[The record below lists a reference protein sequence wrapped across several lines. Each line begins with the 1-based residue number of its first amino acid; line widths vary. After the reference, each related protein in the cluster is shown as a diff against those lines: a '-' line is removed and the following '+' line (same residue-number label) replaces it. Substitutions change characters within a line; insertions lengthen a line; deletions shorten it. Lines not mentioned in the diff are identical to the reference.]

1 MDEAELPKIKGF
13 HIRHFIFLVATITI
27 ILSLLAFF
35 SNIQVKQIYLS
46 LVDAEINYSHGL
58 ELGYKFQAA
67 SNRMTKAVQHY
78 VETNDFNYLTE
89 YTKELTE
96 KTREKAIEKIPSS
109 DDERLLLKLAK
120 DKSDALLFEEFHAIK
135 LMLPEDF
142 SNPDMPQEIL
152 NFELTNEEKSLSFSE
167 RQDKARQIVFGTM
180 YNTLKDDVNNR
191 VNDYIQLSLSREEIT
206 VKECTNFMNSS
217 IIFQRIILLSCIF
230 VIIAVLVILYFQV
243 ILILQKYVTDISKD
257 KQLKPKGVFE
267 LQYLANMYNVVSENK
282 NNNLRALKRKADLD
296 FLTGVAN
303 RGAFEQYVKDYT
315 KSPSTDKGAFM
326 LIDLDNFKMIND
338 TFGHAMGDLVL
349 KKIADILT
357 STFRND
363 DFVARIGGDEFAIWF
378 PALIE
383 ENVHFII
390 DRINT
395 INKDLVLPSR
405 EMPPCSLSAGISFF
419 TQGET
424 YKSLYKKADIALYK
438 VKENGRCGCKI
449 FEQ

>member
-1 MDEAELPKIKGF
+1 MIETDLPKNKGIY
-13 HIRHFIFLVATITI
+13 IRHLIFIVAITTIL
-27 ILSLLAFF
+27 LSGLAFF
-35 SNIQVKQIYLS
+35 SNVQVKKIFLS
-46 LVDAEINYSHGL
+46 LVDAEINYSQGL
-58 ELGYKFQAA
+58 GLGYKFQSA
-67 SNRMTKAVQHY
+67 SNKMTKAVQHF
-78 VETNDFNYLTE
+78 VETNDSDYLDE
-89 YTKELTE
+89 YIYELKEN
-96 KTREKAIEKIPSS
+96 TREKAIEKIPSS

-120 DKSDALLFEEFHAIK
+120 AKSDALLLEEFHAIK
-135 LMLPEDF
+135 LMLPDEF
-142 SNPDMPQEIL
+142 FGTRIPQEIL
-152 NFELTNEEKSLSFSE
+152 NFELTDEEKSLSFSE
-167 RQDKARQIVFGTM
+167 RQEKARQIIFGTM

-191 VNDYIQLSLSREEIT
+191 VNDYIQLSLSREEVT
-206 VKECTNFMNSS
+206 VTEYTNFMNSS

-243 ILILQKYVTDISKD
+243 VLILQKYVTDISKD
-257 KQLKPKGVFE
+257 KQLKPRGVFE

-326 LIDLDNFKMIND
+326 LIDLDNFKKIND

-349 KKIADILT
+349 KKIADILN

-363 DFVARIGGDEFAIWF
+363 DFVSRIGGDEFAIWF
-378 PALIE
+378 PDLTE
-383 ENVHFII
+383 ENVHYIV

-395 INKDLVLPSR
+395 INKDLILPSR
-405 EMPPCSLSAGISFF
+405 EMPSCSLSAGISFF

>member
-1 MDEAELPKIKGF
+1 MNEAELPKIKGF

-78 VETNDFNYLTE
+78 AETNDFNYLTE

-142 SNPDMPQEIL
+142 SNPDIPQEIL
-152 NFELTNEEKSLSFSE
+152 NFKLTNEEKSLSFSE

-191 VNDYIQLSLSREEIT
+191 VNDYIQLSLSREEVT
-206 VKECTNFMNSS
+206 VTEYTNFMNSS

-243 ILILQKYVTDISKD
+243 VLILQKYVTDISKD
-257 KQLKPKGVFE
+257 KQLKPKE
-267 LQYLANMYNVVSENK
+267 QQTLENILV
-282 NNNLRALKRKADLD
+282 NFLD
-296 FLTGVAN
+296 AS
-303 RGAFEQYVKDYT
+303 T
-315 KSPSTDKGAFM
+315 KSNLDEFGLNSDYKN
-326 LIDLDNFKMIND
+326 LIDSRNLSMVIPKMTTVDSEDKQIPLFTVPSAIMKN
-338 TFGHAMGDLVL
+338 
-349 KKIADILT
+349 
-357 STFRND
+357 SY
-363 DFVARIGGDEFAIWF
+363 FAAKW
-378 PALIE
+378 IE
-383 ENVHFII
+383 NY
-390 DRINT
+390 R
-395 INKDLVLPSR
+395 
-405 EMPPCSLSAGISFF
+405 
-419 TQGET
+419 
-424 YKSLYKKADIALYK
+424 
-438 VKENGRCGCKI
+438 
-449 FEQ
+449 